1 MAARKPTPKAAAE
14 QAAATPP
21 PAAVV
26 VDKDATDADVKAAQ
40 EQAEAD
46 AKAAEE
52 LAAKEKAQADAK
64 AAEELAAKEQAEADA
79 KAAEELAVKEQAK
92 TAELEPLEYVV
103 NSPVNHDGESY
114 GVGDYIYLTAK
125 QAARLV
131 ANGTISLTGE
141 SA

>member
-14 QAAATPP
+14 KAAATPP

-26 VDKDATDADVKAAQ
+26 VDKDATDADVNAAQ

-64 AAEELAAKEQAEADA
+64 AAEELAAKEKA
-79 KAAEELAVKEQAK
+79 KAAA
-92 TAELEPLEYVV
+92 LEPLEYVV

-114 GVGDYIYLTAK
+114 SVGDYIYLTAK
-125 QAARLV
+125 QAERLNN
-131 ANGTISLTGE
+131 NGTISPTGE